1 MNHLDY
7 LAAELAQAQQL
18 GIPATMIKVSELQSL
33 LDQMRNLMALPKD
46 PVRVCG
52 FAKPGDLKAL
62 YTGTLR
68 TVKLHRTRTEWHTQ
82 AVYNEFKESP

>member
-1 MNHLDY
+1 MSHLNY

-18 GIPATMIKVSELQSL
+18 GIPATLIKVSELQSL
-33 LDQMRNLMALPKD
+33 LDQMRNLLLLPKD

-52 FAKPGDLKAL
+52 FAKPGELKAL

-68 TVKLHRTRTEWHTQ
+68 TIKLHRSRTAWHTQ
-82 AVYNEFKESP
+82 AVYNEFKEA